1 MTKITSASK
10 KMLSLLLAVLMLCS
24 GMTVLASAEETTV
37 EFDKITLNADNC
49 KFVNDEYGKRIV
61 VKNATVKLKGSALE
75 YDVVFM
81 AHPKDGGTLPS
92 TQDTETDSTV
102 FQVPVSAANVSYTI
116 IGHIEIEGK
125 KYEAASAYE
134 VYIKNSQDA
143 PAAPV
148 PLKITSTTVELKT
161 VVGGEYKIGDGA
173 WQDSAKFTGLLPET
187 KYVVSQRYK
196 ETGTAYAS
204 ADASVTVTTL
214 KAADADAAPQPVL
227 VDKTQTSI
235 TVAVVKDGKE
245 LSGYEFSS
253 NGGKTWQKSGLFTG
267 LTANTVY
274 SFIAVKSYNSA
285 EQDPNKVSEALRV
298 VTNAKENYVA
308 SLDKCGFKITSQP
321 HSDAIYAGD
330 TVGFTANG
338 DGRSNLNE
346 LQYGDTRFVPVS
358 YKATQGV
365 TEETALSS
373 TYSGTVTTTGK
384 ATVKVTVYFE
394 KQKYVGGNENGGW
407 SKVGVESRSF
417 TFEVKDAYNA
427 AKHFFQQVLNF
438 LLDTLPSIIN
448 KALTAG
454 VITKIIDFI
463 TSLGKK

>member
-37 EFDKITLNADNC
+37 EVEKITLNSDNC
-49 KFVNDEYGKRIV
+49 KLIINDKGKEIRVNKAST
-61 VKNATVKLKGSALE
+61 KTKGSDSLYEIQFSAVRKDATTGE
-75 YDVVFM
+75 EATYD
-81 AHPKDGGTLPS
+81 KDGNWIFKLPM
-92 TQDTETDSTV
+92 DSSNVTYIVSGKITV
-102 FQVPVSAANVSYTI
+102 
-116 IGHIEIEGK
+116 EGK
-125 KYEAASAYE
+125 EYPATNEYS
-134 VYIKNSQDA
+134 VIIKNSQDA
-143 PAAPV
+143 PVAPV
-148 PLKITSTTVELKT
+148 PLKITSTTIELKT
-161 VVGGEYKIGDGA
+161 IVGGEYKIGDGA

-245 LSGYEFSS
+245 LSGYEFSRD
-253 NGGKTWQKSGLFTG
+253 GGKTWQKSGLFTG

-285 EQDPNKVSEALRV
+285 EQDPNKVSEALKV